1 MNYLTKMMFLFV
13 KLCIY
18 WSVIKMKEK
27 IGDEK

>member
-1 MNYLTKMMFLFV
+1 LTKMMFLFV